1 MVPTVLYD
9 AGTVPQ
15 SGSHWC
21 WSSPYEASACSSERE
36 PPTSAAGLEVP
47 PPASSTSSASLLDDS
62 INPVDTDSGL
72 TANEAAVITSDE
84 IIYNPFDRAPGE
96 EVVKVIPRDRSRSPS
111 RS

>member
-1 MVPTVLYD
+1 MVLELCRRADLTGVGAAPTRRL
-9 AGTVPQ
+9 P
-15 SGSHWC
+15 
-21 WSSPYEASACSSERE
+21 SAQKGE

-47 PPASSTSSASLLDDS
+47 PPTSSTSSASLLDDS

-84 IIYNPFDRAPGE
+84 IMYNPFDRPPGE
-96 EVVKVIPRDRSRSPS
+96 EVVEVIPRDRSRSPS